1 MGACRRHKS
10 LSLLALH
17 EWSVGN
23 QLHRRVVS
31 CFYMLPVAASHH
43 HRLSQ
48 NVPVYIIG
56 LYSAPKN
63 FNTEIKNF
71 YKPTRG
77 FAIAVLPCK

>member
-1 MGACRRHKS
+1 
-10 LSLLALH
+10 
-17 EWSVGN
+17 
-23 QLHRRVVS
+23 
-31 CFYMLPVAASHH
+31 MLPVAASHH

-71 YKPTRG
+71 YKPTETNEGLQLRFYLVSERLRTLSRQVESLWQQVPRG
-77 FAIAVLPCK
+77 FM